1 VWKYTVANDTGG
13 GPRWW
18 LYNASNSLMAYSEAY
33 GSTANAQRGAATFKQ
48 HAAQWRYTAFQ
59 GENSRYYWH
68 AQAGNNEIVASGS
81 NFATK
86 AEAEGQMNAVR
97 VNGGTATGP

>member
-1 VWKYTVANDTGG
+1 
-13 GPRWW
+13 
-18 LYNASNSLMAYSEAY
+18 MAFSEAFA
-33 GSTANAQRGAATFKQ
+33 STSGARSAALNFKAKAT
-48 HAAQWRYTAFQ
+48 QWRYTAFQ
-59 GENSRYYWH
+59 GSNGRYYWH
-68 AQAGNNEIVASGS
+68 AQDGNNEIVASGS